1 MPQFWIAVFFIL
13 LAVAE
18 LYESVKSI
26 SLPFPAYLVLGTLL
40 AVASNY
46 QSKAAFGSIRSVLPQ
61 AVKVADPSLN
71 VSPVPTVPT
80 TTTNQAPADDRSKP
94 SDRDS
99 GGNRS
104 RQVS

>member
-18 LYESVKSI
+18 LYQSVKSI

-46 QSKAAFGSIRSVLPQ
+46 QSKAAFSSVRSSPQ
-61 AVKVADPSLN
+61 AVKVADPSL
-71 VSPVPTVPT
+71 SPSPLPIVPT
-80 TTTNQAPADDRSKP
+80 TAIHQASAADRPKLG
-94 SDRDS
+94 DRDS
-99 GGNRS
+99 SGNRL
-104 RQVS
+104 RQVL